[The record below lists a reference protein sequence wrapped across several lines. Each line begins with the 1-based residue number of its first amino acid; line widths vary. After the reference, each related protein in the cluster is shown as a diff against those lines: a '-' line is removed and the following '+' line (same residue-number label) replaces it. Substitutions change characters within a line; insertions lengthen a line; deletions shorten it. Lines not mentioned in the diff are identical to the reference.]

1 MWDYGSYLGSFHCKS
16 SERCC
21 WTVSPWRP
29 AWTQWSQLETWQHPA
44 LQECLAY
51 PSVSGVLWN
60 LLNPLRNKW
69 DILYMYRFLSI
80 SFPFFISFFP
90 IDITSTCKVSE
101 AGMGFLCYHTCWQCC
116 SALTSTP
123 RFLSSSFYLT
133 SERLHCSFA
142 QILTIPWGAV
152 FTFCGAF
159 PFYLCKGEVL
169 ASILFFLP

>member
-1 MWDYGSYLGSFHCKS
+1 MWDYGSNLGSFHCKS

-51 PSVSGVLWN
+51 PPVSGVLWN

>member
-1 MWDYGSYLGSFHCKS
+1 MLLNCFPLTSCLNSVKS
-16 SERCC
+16 AGNLTAPCPSG
-21 WTVSPWRP
+21 VSGLSSWRITP
-29 AWTQWSQLETWQHPA
+29 
-44 LQECLAY
+44 
-51 PSVSGVLWN
+51 VSGVLWN

-142 QILTIPWGAV
+142 QILTIP
-152 FTFCGAF
+152 
-159 PFYLCKGEVL
+159 
-169 ASILFFLP
+169 